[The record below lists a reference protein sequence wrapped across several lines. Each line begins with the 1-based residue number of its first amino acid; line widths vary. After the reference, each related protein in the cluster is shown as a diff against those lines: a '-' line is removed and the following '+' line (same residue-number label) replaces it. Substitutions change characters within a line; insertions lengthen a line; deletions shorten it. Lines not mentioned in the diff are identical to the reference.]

1 MWVRN
6 GYTKQGQ
13 NREMLV
19 CSLHWILLTA
29 SLTILPMF
37 LDSCRL
43 VSPHSLGW
51 GTTRSTEGLRFSTGP
66 TPRRMSDLG
75 CAVNYCYSTW
85 RLQVEETEHRATWEG
100 MTRAELK
107 DGWLELQE
115 SRAAVPVIRL
125 QVYLADELDVGCEM
139 SAGWWASGDVTEWN
153 TDLTRGASFRRKA
166 GLCFGTWQIG
176 AV

>member
-1 MWVRN
+1 
-6 GYTKQGQ
+6 
-13 NREMLV
+13 
-19 CSLHWILLTA
+19 
-29 SLTILPMF
+29 
-37 LDSCRL
+37 
-43 VSPHSLGW
+43 
-51 GTTRSTEGLRFSTGP
+51 
-66 TPRRMSDLG
+66 MSDLG

-139 SAGWWASGDVTEWN
+139 SAG
-153 TDLTRGASFRRKA
+153 
-166 GLCFGTWQIG
+166 
-176 AV
+176 